1 MYIDYV
7 CEIYVRWF
15 FMNYSPHT
23 IIIIFL
29 IAAGS
34 LFSLTLSFAQLMV
47 KNKRPINY
55 MSACIYFLYG
65 ACILCDTTYR
75 PGTEYI
81 TPHLLY
87 INYPLLFFFGPV
99 LFFYFRMLVND
110 HFSFKAGHL
119 SLFIPAAAALL
130 FFTPYYV
137 QPAEIKLALYPLS
150 HSTNHIV
157 RTAFSCFDYSVL
169 GWIFVCFLFSLRFT
183 YYLWNRKTLSHIKE
197 VRIILIYII
206 TWTVLGA
213 VLCYGDVTDNTA
225 LYRLC
230 LLCSNI
236 LIVTLVYISFRYPD
250 FFSIIRI
257 EASKAKYKNSHIK
270 GIDVSGILERI
281 EELMDYEKIYRDETL
296 TLKKLSELL
305 EIRPHQLSEIINK
318 KFAVTFNSFINNYRV
333 EAAKNMLLDD
343 KKTSILSI
351 AYDCGFNSKNTFN
364 KSFLERTGVTPSEFR
379 EKKSHYL

>member
-1 MYIDYV
+1 
-7 CEIYVRWF
+7 
-15 FMNYSPHT
+15 
-23 IIIIFL
+23 
-29 IAAGS
+29 
-34 LFSLTLSFAQLMV
+34 
-47 KNKRPINY
+47 
-55 MSACIYFLYG
+55 
-65 ACILCDTTYR
+65 
-75 PGTEYI
+75 
-81 TPHLLY
+81 
-87 INYPLLFFFGPV
+87 
-99 LFFYFRMLVND
+99 
-110 HFSFKAGHL
+110 
-119 SLFIPAAAALL
+119 
-130 FFTPYYV
+130 
-137 QPAEIKLALYPLS
+137 
-150 HSTNHIV
+150 
-157 RTAFSCFDYSVL
+157 
-169 GWIFVCFLFSLRFT
+169 
-183 YYLWNRKTLSHIKE
+183 
-197 VRIILIYII
+197 
-206 TWTVLGA
+206 
-213 VLCYGDVTDNTA
+213 
-225 LYRLC
+225 
-230 LLCSNI
+230 
-236 LIVTLVYISFRYPD
+236 VYISFRYPD